1 MHASWDTCARFVFFQ
16 VKAEM
21 YEGKHGGCSKTT
33 VSQDERS
40 TPTQMTCSLA
50 HVLTT
55 KPRGTWKVNHNLLGD
70 GNEMT
75 AGL

>member
-1 MHASWDTCARFVFFQ
+1 MRGNMEDVQKRPSHKMKDPHRA
-16 VKAEM
+16 
-21 YEGKHGGCSKTT
+21 
-33 VSQDERS
+33 
-40 TPTQMTCSLA
+40 QMTCSLA
-50 HVLTT
+50 PVLTT

>member
-1 MHASWDTCARFVFFQ
+1 MRGNMEDVQKRPSHKMKDPHRA
-16 VKAEM
+16 
-21 YEGKHGGCSKTT
+21 
-33 VSQDERS
+33 
-40 TPTQMTCSLA
+40 QMTCSLA

-55 KPRGTWKVNHNLLGD
+55 KPCGTWKVNHNLLGD